1 MIASVRSTQAASAAC
16 GTALASATRLHHQVL
31 RRIMGCDRTTQPGA
45 QERGPIPPPGG
56 LRYSAHMVTRRE
68 LLLGTAGGWLV
79 ERVWAGEAADSA
91 PDTLTAL
98 TGKKPLIRRS
108 FRPPNFETP
117 LAELAAPFTRNDAF
131 FVRYHLAVIPQVDP
145 AAWRLQIA
153 GASAQQPAHLVPE
166 GAEERLRACQ
176 RGRGQSVRR
185 QPAWALHA
193 ASARGAMGQRC
204 DGQRT
209 VARRAVA
216 RCVAAGRRG
225 ARRTRSRVRRCRY
238 PGPARDAGFPEE
250 PAIERALD
258 DNTLIALEMN
268 GQPLPHWNGAPA
280 RLIVPGWVATYWVK
294 HLTSIRIEPQ
304 AFDGFWMKTAYRVPT
319 GAFPGSRF
327 TSQENA
333 DTTPVTELMVNS
345 LITSH
350 VSGARLPRGER
361 VELAGKAWD
370 SGAGI
375 EGVEVSAD
383 HGQSWREATLQRDL
397 GRFAWREFR
406 FPLDTAKA
414 GPLEMSV
421 RARSRGGAKQPDKL
435 TPQPFRLPRQH
446 RADREPGGRM
456 KGCSQAR
463 GCAADFAGAGRLPA
477 RCCGERALRSRFSSR
492 TLPGA
497 T

>member
-1 MIASVRSTQAASAAC
+1 
-16 GTALASATRLHHQVL
+16 
-31 RRIMGCDRTTQPGA
+31 
-45 QERGPIPPPGG
+45 
-56 LRYSAHMVTRRE
+56 MVTRRE

-79 ERVWAGEAADSA
+79 ERAWAGEAAGSA

-153 GASAQQPAHLVPE
+153 GASAQHPLTLSLKELRSGFEHVSVAAVNQCAGNRRGLFTPRVP
-166 GAEERLRACQ
+166 GVQ
-176 RGRGQSVRR
+176 WGN
-185 QPAWALHA
+185 
-193 ASARGAMGQRC
+193 GAMGNALWRGVRLRDVLQRAGVAPGALEVVF
-204 DGQRT
+204 DGADT
-209 VARRAVA
+209 PVL
-216 RCVAAGRRG
+216 
-225 ARRTRSRVRRCRY
+225 
-238 PGPARDAGFPEE
+238 PATPDFLKSLP
-250 PAIERALD
+250 IERALD

-333 DTTPVTELMVNS
+333 ETTPVTELMVNS

-435 TPQPFRLPRQH
+435 TPNPSGYHDNIVQTVSLEV
-446 RADREPGGRM
+446 A
-456 KGCSQAR
+456 
-463 GCAADFAGAGRLPA
+463 
-477 RCCGERALRSRFSSR
+477 
-492 TLPGA
+492 
-497 T
+497 